1 MSARHRVS
9 KLLLR
14 QRIIYSGGRT
24 WTAMHEAWLRGQRF
38 GAATLQLAYETA
50 LDTMLA
56 DLYRVLIGM
65 IGTPA
70 AGGLFGRI
78 ELLNAYALVGS
89 VKPEKEPR
97 GWRQQA
103 GHSARGDH
111 DGVAYPNGA
120 ALPVQRARVVLQVN
134 EPARLESVGQRNDE
148 VCRLLDGTYGCGV
161 AAASA
166 SAADVQDR
174 EDAVGAASP
183 AHPDDHLVGE
193 ALVAL
198 ALGVDH
204 GLITPAHSGG
214 NPQPPHHTTR

>member
-1 MSARHRVS
+1 M
-9 KLLLR
+9 
-14 QRIIYSGGRT
+14 
-24 WTAMHEAWLRGQRF
+24 TAPGT
-38 GAATLQLAYETA
+38 ATNWR
-50 LDTMLA
+50 

-70 AGGLFGRI
+70 AGGPFGRI

-89 VKPEKEPR
+89 VEPEKKPR

-111 DGVAYPNGA
+111 DGVAYRDGA
-120 ALPVQRARVVLQVN
+120 TLPVQRAWVVLQVN
-134 EPARLESVGQRNDE
+134 EPAGLESIGQRNDE

-166 SAADVQDR
+166 SAGDVHDR

-183 AHPDDHLVGE
+183 AHPGDHLVGE
-193 ALVAL
+193 SLVAL
-198 ALGVDH
+198 TLGVDH

-214 NPQPPHHTTR
+214 NPQPSHHTTR